1 MTERSTLVLDNLR
14 QRHRGLMSHL
24 GELAYSRRDLEIQI
38 EKIDAEVSQLE
49 GQKAILEVTTQDCQK
64 ARELDRAIEEKE
76 REDAKNERSKRA
88 KDAAKKRKR
97 EKAEKKSRESESS
110 SST

>member
-38 EKIDAEVSQLE
+38 ERIDAEVSQLE

-64 ARELDRAIEEKE
+64 ARELDRAVEEKE
-76 REDAKNERSKRA
+76 REDAKEERSKRA
-88 KDAAKKRKR
+88 KDAAKKKKR
-97 EKAEKKSRESESS
+97 EKAEKKSRERKAT

>member
-88 KDAAKKRKR
+88 KDAAKKRKGKTPKETTR
-97 EKAEKKSRESESS
+97 EGKATS
-110 SST
+110 

>member
-76 REDAKNERSKRA
+76 REDAKEKRSKRA
-88 KDAAKKRKR
+88 KDAAKKRKGKTPKETTR
-97 EKAEKKSRESESS
+97 EGKATS
-110 SST
+110 

>member
-24 GELAYSRRDLEIQI
+24 GELAYSRRDLQIQI

-76 REDAKNERSKRA
+76 REDAKEKRSKRA
-88 KDAAKKRKR
+88 KDAAKKRKGKTPKETTR
-97 EKAEKKSRESESS
+97 EGKAATAS
-110 SST
+110 